1 LKQKQKQSAE
11 RLAAHRAGVIS
22 CNAWPIVAARE
33 ETGMLR
39 IATGDTTVEVWLT
52 TGSWQPSDGAMRMND
67 WAGFL
72 RYMAVMG

>member
-1 LKQKQKQSAE
+1 MKQKPNAA

-22 CNAWPIVAARE
+22 CNAWPVVKTDE
-33 ETGMLR
+33 DTGFRR
-39 IATGDTTVEVWLT
+39 ISTGDSTVDVWLT
-52 TGSWQPSDGAMRMND
+52 TGSWTPAGGDMRMND